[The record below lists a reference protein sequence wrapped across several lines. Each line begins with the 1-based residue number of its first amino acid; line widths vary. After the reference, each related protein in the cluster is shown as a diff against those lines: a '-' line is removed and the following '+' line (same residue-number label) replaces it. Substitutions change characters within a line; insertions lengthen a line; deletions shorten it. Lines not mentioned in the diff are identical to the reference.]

1 MHRDLILR
9 GGRVLRSGSA
19 TPEPLE
25 IRIGSNGRIA
35 AIAPVL
41 PEGDAQVWA
50 LDGQLVLPG
59 LVDIHQHLDKS
70 RTRALVSNPSGTLAG
85 ASAAYRALAPTITR
99 DQMIARALRTVDACS
114 AYGTVAIRSHT
125 NIDPQSGVR
134 GIEAMVALRQRCADR
149 MRIQVVAHV
158 TSDATSMLPESEA
171 WLRAAIDLGIDVI
184 GGVPA
189 FSDQPIAF
197 MKLLFEMAQR
207 SGLPL
212 DMHIDEHLD
221 DAKLL
226 FDELAR
232 MTRAYGMAGR
242 VVAGHCSALSAMP
255 PDAALRTIDNL
266 RDAGVGIVTLP
277 AANLFLQGREADRLP
292 PRGLTRVKQLLDAG
306 VAVAAASDNVQD
318 PFVPT
323 GSGDLLEIARWT
335 LLAGQLG
342 LGDLR
347 KAFEMVSAIPALMMG
362 LGNDW
367 GVREGA
373 RADLLIARADSVDDL
388 VAGGALE
395 RTVLFEGRVV
405 ASTSRSASL
414 YPDPVTGRAR
424 CVRSAH

>member
-25 IRIGSNGRIA
+25 VRIGSNGRIA
-35 AIAPVL
+35 AMAPDL
-41 PEGDAQVWA
+41 PDGDAQVWA

-114 AYGTVAIRSHT
+114 AFGTVAIRSHT

-149 MRIQVVAHV
+149 MRIQLVAHV
-158 TSDATSMLPESEA
+158 TSDATSMLPESEV
-171 WLRAAIDLGIDVI
+171 WLRSAIDLGVDAI

-189 FSDQPIAF
+189 FSDQPLAF

-221 DAKLL
+221 GSKLL
-226 FDELAR
+226 FDELAQ

-255 PDAALRTIDNL
+255 LDAALRTIDNL

-306 VAVAAASDNVQD
+306 IAVAAASDNVQD

-347 KAFEMVSAIPALMMG
+347 KAFDMVSAAPALMMG
-362 LGNDW
+362 LGEDW
-367 GVREGA
+367 GIREGA
-373 RADLLIARADSVDDL
+373 RADLLIARADTIDDL
-388 VAGGALE
+388 VAGGAVE

-405 ASTSRSASL
+405 ASTSLSMNRA
-414 YPDPVTGRAR
+414 DPVTGRA
-424 CVRSAH
+424 